1 MIRLL
6 TALAMLVPLAVH
18 AASKVQELTLDN
30 GLKIVVK
37 EDRRAPVVTSQV
49 WYRIGSSYEYGG
61 VTGVSHVLEHMMFKG
76 TERHPPGE
84 FSRIVAENGGDEN
97 AFTGRDY
104 TAYYQNLAKDRLE
117 VAFELEADRMRHL
130 ALPPAEFEKE
140 LAVVQEERRLRTD
153 DDPESLTSER
163 FNAAAYAASP
173 YRNPVIGWEG
183 DLAELSVD
191 DLRQWYRQW
200 YAPNNATLVVV
211 GDVDAEAVFALA
223 RRHFGPL
230 KAEPVA
236 AAKLRPEPPQ
246 LGERRIRVKAPAK
259 EPYLM
264 MGYKATALTESGAE
278 EWEPYALE
286 MLASI
291 LDGGSSTRLSRELV
305 RGTQVA
311 AAAGASYSAF
321 TRLPGMVVLDGTP
334 AKGHGIADLE
344 RALQAQIQRLKDEP
358 VGGAELDHIRTQLI
372 ANKVYE
378 LDSVYAQAMQIGLLE
393 SVGLG
398 WPLIDQYV
406 ERLSQITPA
415 QIQAVTRKYLTSD
428 NLTVAVLDPQPLAGD
443 APTHAP
449 KAGADPHVR

>member
-1 MIRLL
+1 MIKLL
-6 TALAMLVPLAVH
+6 ALLALLSPLAAQ
-18 AASKVQELTLDN
+18 AAAKVQELSLDN
-30 GLKIVVK
+30 GLKVVVK

-49 WYRIGSSYEYGG
+49 WYRIGSSYEHGG
-61 VTGVSHVLEHMMFKG
+61 ITGVSHVLEHMMFKG
-76 TERHPPGE
+76 TEKHPAGE

-117 VAFELEADRMRHL
+117 VAFELEADRMRNL

-153 DDPESLTSER
+153 DDPESLTDER
-163 FNAAAYAASP
+163 FNAVAYAASP

-183 DLAELSVD
+183 DLAELNID
-191 DLRQWYRQW
+191 DLRNWYRLW

-223 RRHFGPL
+223 RKHFGPL
-230 KAEPVA
+230 KAEQIA
-236 AAKLRPEPPQ
+236 AAKQRPEPPQ
-246 LGERRIRVKAPAK
+246 LGERRLQVKAPAK

-264 MGYKATALTESGAE
+264 MGYKAPALREAGAE
-278 EWEPYALE
+278 DWEPYALE

-305 RGTQVA
+305 RGAQIA
-311 AAAGASYSAF
+311 AQAQASYSAF
-321 TRLPGMVVLDGTP
+321 TRLPGMLVLDGTP
-334 AKGHGIADLE
+334 AKGHTVADLE
-344 RALQAQIQRLKDEP
+344 QALKAQVERLKDEP
-358 VGGAELDHIRTQLI
+358 VGEEELERIRTQLI
-372 ANKVYE
+372 ANKVFE
-378 LDSVYAQAMQIGLLE
+378 LDSVYAQAMQIGVLE

-406 ERLSQITPA
+406 ERLSEITPA
-415 QIQAVTRKYLTSD
+415 QIQAVARKYLTAD

-443 APTHAP
+443 APTHTA
-449 KAGADPHVR
+449 KAGASPHVR